1 MSGLKAGGVRI
12 KNTRRER
19 KSRMSSRKWR
29 AQRVRGRMGTSVNIN
44 VDAPEEMPPRVP
56 SKLRVA
62 AVPRA
67 RRPQRAV
74 DALDGV
80 AMRRE
85 VVRADARVREER
97 PAPPLAGDVQHGPI
111 EAQRLAEVG
120 ARAEE
125 IAPAMGRGRT
135 RVRYAGM

>member
-1 MSGLKAGGVRI
+1 M
-12 KNTRRER
+12 RRE
-19 KSRMSSRKWR
+19 KSSRIDVHIANAVVWGPAYR
-29 AQRVRGRMGTSVNIN
+29 TC
-44 VDAPEEMPPRVP
+44 
-56 SKLRVA
+56 LRVA